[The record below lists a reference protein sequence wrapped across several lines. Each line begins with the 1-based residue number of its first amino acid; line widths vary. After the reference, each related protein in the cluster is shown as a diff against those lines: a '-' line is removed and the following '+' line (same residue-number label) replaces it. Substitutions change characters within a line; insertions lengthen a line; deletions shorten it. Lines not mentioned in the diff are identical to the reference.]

1 MPGAGGGPEGAVR
14 IDRVRTNGQ
23 FTLDGQSFDVENN
36 IWLVGNDE
44 EVLVIDAAHE
54 AGPII
59 EAIDDRRV
67 VAIVCT
73 HGHNDHINAALDV
86 HGFVGQ
92 VPIALHDDDRMLWSQ
107 IYAARGPDMPLK
119 DGQTFEVGGAT
130 LGVLHTP
137 GHSPGGVCL
146 HLESEGVLFSG
157 DTLFKGGPGAT
168 GRSHSDFPTIIDSI
182 RTKLLTLPPET
193 VVHTGHG
200 DSTTI
205 GEEAPHLD
213 EWIARGH

>member
-1 MPGAGGGPEGAVR
+1 MTAVR
-14 IDRVRTNGQ
+14 IDLVRTQGQ

-36 IWLVGNDE
+36 IWLVGDDR
-44 EVLVIDAAHE
+44 EVLVIDAAHD
-54 AGPII
+54 AGPIV
-59 EAIDDRRV
+59 EGIDERRV

-86 HGFVGQ
+86 HGFAGAA
-92 VPIALHDDDRMLWSQ
+92 PIALHDDDRMLWNQ
-107 IYAARGPDMPLK
+107 VYVARGPDMPLK
-119 DGQTFEVGGAT
+119 EGQTFEVGGAT
-130 LGVLHTP
+130 LEVLHTP

-146 HLESEGVLFSG
+146 HLASEGVLFSG

-168 GRSHSDFPTIIDSI
+168 GRSFSDFPTIIDSI
-182 RTKLLTLPPET
+182 RTKLLTLPPGT

-205 GEEAPHLD
+205 GDEAPHLE